1 MIIVLDKQHA
11 VRRYLRNIPRI
22 TCNVTSLHYHLTLI
36 EKKEKRNGDI
46 NWYKNLLNFE
56 STYTSTNQIEYR
68 FSREKSEKMR
78 NILDFGKYNHSIV
91 PILIPLSED
100 EITDNY
106 LLLTLQIEDNPINC
120 IVESV
125 DCKSILSIL
134 KTYHD
139 GYARRLLVLNQI
151 RLTRK
156 QGEGRWEWYY
166 RKMED
171 RKWCHQWHQ
180 PTPIELP
187 SSPRKGETGRSRGM
201 EVGAISGSRSDH
213 ASVANQSLSR
223 RLVKNI
229 RIYIYIRWPL
239 LSMLSF
245 GKQASFYLG

>member
-56 STYTSTNQIEYR
+56 STYTSTNQIEYQ

-91 PILIPLSED
+91 PILIPLSRTKSQT
-100 EITDNY
+100 I
-106 LLLTLQIEDNPINC
+106 I
-120 IVESV
+120 ESV